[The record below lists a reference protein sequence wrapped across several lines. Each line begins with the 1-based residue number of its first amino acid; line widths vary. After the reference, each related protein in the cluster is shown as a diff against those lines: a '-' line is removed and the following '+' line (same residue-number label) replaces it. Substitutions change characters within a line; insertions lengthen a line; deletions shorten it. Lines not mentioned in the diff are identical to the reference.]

1 MTLKFNNSHMQI
13 FRQKVIDR
21 YLHPLLMLFIY
32 SLFNFKI

>member
-1 MTLKFNNSHMQI
+1 MTSEFNNSYIQI
-13 FRQKVIDR
+13 FMQKVIDR